1 MHRYLYFVFIVLT
14 GFGVCAQAD
23 SASGVL
29 VVGDSLS
36 AAYGFDLERGW
47 VSLLQ
52 QRLSEKG
59 YSHQVVNASISGE
72 TTRGALTR
80 LPRILQQDKP
90 QIVIIELGGN
100 DGLRGI
106 SLDEMQSNL
115 KQIVQLGKKHGAE
128 VVLLGMRL
136 PPNYG
141 SDYTERFYTVY
152 KIVADETGVKY
163 LPFFLEGVAE
173 NREMMQADGIHPT
186 MQAQGILLDNVW
198 PLLESSLTR

>member
-1 MHRYLYFVFIVLT
+1 MT
-14 GFGVCAQAD
+14 GFVVSAQAGSD
-23 SASGVL
+23 SSIL

-36 AAYGFDLERGW
+36 AAYGLDVERGW

-59 YSHQVVNASISGE
+59 YSYQVANASISGE

-80 LPRILQQDKP
+80 LPKIMQQHKP
-90 QIVIIELGGN
+90 QMVIIELGGN

-115 KQIVQLGKKHGAE
+115 EQMVQLCKKHGAE
-128 VVLLGMRL
+128 VLLLGMRL

-141 SDYTERFYTVY
+141 PAYTERFHVAY
-152 KIVADETGVKY
+152 KIVAEQSGVKY
-163 LPFFLEGVAE
+163 LPFFLDGVAE

-186 MQAQGILLDNVW
+186 EQAQDILLDNVW
-198 PLLESSLTR
+198 PLVESILKI